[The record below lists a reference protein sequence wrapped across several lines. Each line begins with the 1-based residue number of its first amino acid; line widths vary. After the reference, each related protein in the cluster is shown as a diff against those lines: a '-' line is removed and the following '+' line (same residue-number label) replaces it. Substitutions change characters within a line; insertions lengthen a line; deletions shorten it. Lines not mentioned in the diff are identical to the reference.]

1 MRDGRARDERIRQG
15 DLAGAVGDAQ
25 LHAAGLAEIASRV
38 TRARAALAA
47 ARGDRDRLLARG
59 AASATLIRV
68 EHYLARLRRDL
79 EAARG
84 EQLRAEARHRE
95 RLDRVDAARQRL
107 TLARAERE
115 IIERHFAAW
124 RAGRR
129 KLAERRE
136 D

>member
-1 MRDGRARDERIRQG
+1 MRDGRARDERIKQG

-25 LHAAGLAEIASRV
+25 VHAAGLAEIASRV
-38 TRARAALAA
+38 AHARAALARA
-47 ARGDRDRLLARG
+47 MGDRDRLLARG
-59 AASATLIRV
+59 TGSATLIRV

-79 EAARG
+79 AAARG

-95 RLDRVDAARQRL
+95 RLDRVDAARERL